1 MLSIVL
7 FSASVAFAADDGNI
21 TASQVNDEISTDNE
35 VLTIDEGSCELES
48 DNGGILQDN
57 GSISDS
63 NVVTNDTFYNY
74 FDEDGVLTIED
85 RKSVV

>member
-1 MLSIVL
+1 MAV
-7 FSASVAFAADDGNI
+7 AADDGNI

-63 NVVTNDTFYNY
+63 NVCGTL
-74 FDEDGVLTIED
+74 DGVLPARETLRPPED
-85 RKSVV
+85 SFSSSNLAVR